1 MFDIQEELKKLPA
14 KPGVYLMH
22 NAQDEIIYVGKA
34 RILKNRVRQY
44 FQSSYKRSVKIE
56 HMVSHIA
63 YFEYIITDSEL
74 EALVLECNLIKEH
87 RPHYNTMLKDD
98 KSYPYIRV
106 TVQEDYPRI
115 LFCRNVKRDKSK
127 YFGPYTSAGAVKE
140 TIELMHK
147 VYKIRNCSR
156 VLPRDIG
163 KERPCL
169 YHQIR
174 QCDAP
179 CQGYIS
185 KEQYRENVEQAL
197 RFLNGDD
204 KKILK
209 DLEEKMLAASAAME
223 FEDAAEY
230 RDLMNSVKRIGEK
243 QKINDTGGDDRDI
256 IALAKA
262 GDEAVV
268 AIFFIRNGKLLGRDH
283 FHMGGIG
290 DSEKSEILMD
300 FVKQFYMGTP
310 FIPREILLQEEV
322 PDTEIL
328 EKWLSDKRGGKVSFL
343 TPKRGTKHKMME
355 LAYKN
360 AQNVLIKDSEKLK
373 REEHRTIGAVHELE
387 QLLGIRGLNR
397 MEAFDISNT
406 NGYENVA
413 SMVVFEKG
421 KARRSDYRKFKI
433 RTVAGPDD
441 YRCMEEALTRRF
453 SHGIRET
460 AERSE
465 KGLDPSLGSFTR
477 FPDILMMDGGK
488 GQVNVALKVL
498 DDLGLSIPVC
508 GMVKDDYHRTRGLYY
523 NNEIIQFP
531 KNSEAFRMITRLQD
545 EAHRFAIEYHKS
557 LRSKGQ
563 VHSVLDDIKGVG
575 PARRKALM
583 RYFKDID
590 KIRQASPD
598 ELMKAEGITAR
609 VADEIF
615 SFFHKSDVVK
625 EEQPVIE

>member
-34 RILKNRVRQY
+34 RVLKNRVRQY

-106 TVQEDYPRI
+106 TVQEEYPRI
-115 LFCRNVKRDKSK
+115 LFCRNVKRDKAK

-140 TIELMHK
+140 TIELIHK
-147 VYKIRNCSR
+147 VYKIRNCHR

-169 YHQIR
+169 YYQIR

-185 KEQYRENVEQAL
+185 REQYRENVEQAL

-204 KKILK
+204 KKILN
-209 DLEEKMLAASAAME
+209 DLEEKMKAAAAAME
-223 FEDAAEY
+223 FEEAAEY
-230 RDLMNSVKRIGEK
+230 RDLINNVKRIGEK

-268 AIFFIRNGKLLGRDH
+268 SIFFIRNGKLLGRDH

-322 PDTEIL
+322 PDSEIL
-328 EKWLSDKRGGKVSFL
+328 EKWLSDKRGGKVSLL

-421 KARRSDYRKFKI
+421 KAKKSDYRKFKI

-453 SHGIRET
+453 SHGIREK
-460 AERSE
+460 AEREE
-465 KGLDPSLGSFTR
+465 KGLDTDLGSFTR

-488 GQVNVALKVL
+488 GQVNVALRVL
-498 DDLGLSIPVC
+498 EDLGLSIPVC
-508 GMVKDDYHRTRGLYY
+508 GMVKDDFHRTRGLYY

-583 RYFKDID
+583 RHFKDIE
-590 KIRQASPD
+590 KIRQASRE
-598 ELMKAEGITAR
+598 ELMEADGITAR

-615 SFFHKSDVVK
+615 SFFHEGAAVNK
-625 EEQPVIE
+625 EPTVIQ

>member
-179 CQGYIS
+179 CQGYIF

-615 SFFHKSDVVK
+615 SFFHESDVVK

>member
-22 NAQDEIIYVGKA
+22 NAQGEIIYVGKA

-106 TVQEDYPRI
+106 SVQEDYPRI

-243 QKINDTGGDDRDI
+243 QKINDTGGDDQ
-256 IALAKA
+256 
-262 GDEAVV
+262 AVV

-310 FIPREILLQEEV
+310 FIPKEILLQEEV
-322 PDTEIL
+322 SDTEIL

-615 SFFHKSDVVK
+615 SFFHESDVVK

>member
-14 KPGVYLMH
+14 RPGVYLMH
-22 NAQDEIIYVGKA
+22 NDRDEIIYVGKA
-34 RILKNRVRQY
+34 RVLKNRVRQY
-44 FQSSYKRSVKIE
+44 FQSGYKRSAKIE

-115 LFCRNVKRDKSK
+115 LFCRNVKRDKSR

-140 TIELMHK
+140 TIELIHK
-147 VYKIRNCSR
+147 VYKIRNCHR

-169 YHQIR
+169 YYQIR

-185 KEQYRENVEQAL
+185 REQYRENVERAL

-204 KKILK
+204 KTILA
-209 DLEEKMLAASAAME
+209 DLERKMTAAAAAME
-223 FEDAAEY
+223 FEDAAGY
-230 RDLMNSVKRIGEK
+230 RDLIQSVKRIGEK

-268 AIFFIRNGKLLGRDH
+268 SIFFIRSGKLLGRDH

-290 DSEKSEILMD
+290 DSEKREILMD

-310 FIPREILLQEEV
+310 FIPKEILLQEEV

-328 EKWLSDKRGGKVSFL
+328 EKWLSDKRGGRVVL
-343 TPKRGTKHKMME
+343 QTPKRGTKHKMME

-360 AQNVLIKDSEKLK
+360 AQNVLIQDSEKMK

-453 SHGIRET
+453 SHGIREKE
-460 AERSE
+460 EREE
-465 KGLDPSLGSFTR
+465 KGLDAELGSFTR

-488 GQVNVALKVL
+488 GQVNVALRVL
-498 DDLGLSIPVC
+498 EEMNLHIPVC
-508 GMVKDDYHRTRGLYY
+508 GMVKDDFHRTRGLYY
-523 NNEIIQFP
+523 NNEIIRFP

-563 VHSVLDDIKGVG
+563 VHSVLDDIKGIG

-590 KIRQASPD
+590 KIRQASPE

-609 VADEIF
+609 VADAIF
-615 SFFHKSDVVK
+615 SFFHESDSVK
-625 EEQPVIE
+625 KE

>member
-22 NAQDEIIYVGKA
+22 NAQGEIIYVGKA

-615 SFFHKSDVVK
+615 SFFHESDVVK

>member
-268 AIFFIRNGKLLGRDH
+268 ALFFIRNGKLLGRDH

-465 KGLDPSLGSFTR
+465 KGLDPTLGSFTR